1 MEYSFR
7 FMFEKI
13 VKILYIGVV
22 VFLIA
27 STIYTYKLGYSSGSN
42 NVKLQ
47 YQNQL
52 NQYKEEVKKKELKY
66 AKENSEL
73 KDEII
78 LVKRN
83 YESKLTMLSNTYS
96 KQLQESNSRAEYY
109 KQQTNSTSKCRSLA
123 TYTARLDR
131 SLTEGITLVK
141 LLSEHIKLR
150 NNQLRQVGKQIQQ
163 EREFIE

>member
-1 MEYSFR
+1 M
-7 FMFEKI
+7 
-13 VKILYIGVV
+13 
-22 VFLIA
+22 
-27 STIYTYKLGYSSGSN
+27 YKLGYSSGSN
-42 NVKLQ
+42 EVKLQ

-66 AKENSEL
+66 AKENSKL
-73 KDEII
+73 KDEIL

-83 YESKLTMLSNTYS
+83 YESKLTMLNNTHS
-96 KQLQESNSRAEYY
+96 EQLQKSNSRAEYY
-109 KQQTNSTSKCRSLA
+109 RKQANSASKCRSLA

-131 SLTEGITLVK
+131 TVTEGITLVK

-150 NNQLRQVGKQIQQ
+150 DNQLRQVGKQLQQ